1 MNNVQEKKSKI
12 GPRVEQR
19 ERLIGCAE
27 AAIAAQGLPGLRARE
42 LAACAGVSLGAI
54 YNLVEDLDELTL
66 LVGQR
71 TMARLDAA
79 LQRAEGATGQYEGD
93 VGAQLIAWA
102 RAYAGFAAAH
112 HELWRALFEFRMA
125 NPRDF
130 PDWFAAAQMQLFTR
144 LEARLAPLVP
154 ALDAERLQA
163 RARAL
168 FAAVHGIV
176 SLGIEGQ
183 LVALPAAAID
193 AELVAFVETYIAG
206 LRHFGL
212 PKANQK

>member
-1 MNNVQEKKSKI
+1 MNNVQDKKAKPS
-12 GPRVEQR
+12 PRQGARSEQR

-27 AAIAAQGLPGLRARE
+27 AAIAAGGLQGLRARE
-42 LAACAGVSLGAI
+42 LARCGGFSLGAI
-54 YNLVEDLDELTL
+54 YNLVVDLDELTL

-71 TMARLDAA
+71 TMAKLDTA
-79 LQRAEGATGQYEGD
+79 LQRAEGQGGDPD

-102 RAYAGFAAAH
+102 RAYAGFATEH

-125 NPRDF
+125 TPRDF
-130 PDWFAAAQMQLFTR
+130 PDWFAAAQMQLFAR

-154 ALDAERLQA
+154 SLDAASLRA

-176 SLGIEGQ
+176 ALGIQGK
-183 LVALPAAAID
+183 LVALPVEAVD
-193 AELVAFVETYIAG
+193 AELVAFIETYVAG
-206 LRHFGL
+206 LSR
-212 PKANQK
+212 K

>member
-1 MNNVQEKKSKI
+1 MA
-12 GPRVEQR
+12 
-19 ERLIGCAE
+19 CAE
-27 AAIAAQGLPGLRARE
+27 AAIAAGGLPALRARD

-71 TMARLDAA
+71 TMAKLDAA
-79 LQRAEGATGQYEGD
+79 LGRVEGRGGSGD

-102 RAYAGFAAAH
+102 RAYAGFAAEH

-125 NPRDF
+125 RPRDF
-130 PDWFAAAQMQLFTR
+130 PEWFAAAQTRVFAR
-144 LEARLAPLVP
+144 LEATLAPLVP
-154 ALDAERLQA
+154 ELDAAQLRA

-176 SLGIEGQ
+176 ALGIEGK
-183 LVALPAAAID
+183 LVALPAEAID
-193 AELVAFVETYIAG
+193 AELVAFVETYVAG
-206 LRHFGL
+206 LRTGGAA
-212 PKANQK
+212 P

>member
-1 MNNVQEKKSKI
+1 MNNVQAKKAKPSL
-12 GPRVEQR
+12 RNEQR

-27 AAIAAQGLPGLRARE
+27 AAIAAHGLPGLRARE
-42 LAACAGVSLGAI
+42 LATCTGVSLGAI

-71 TMARLDAA
+71 TMGRLDAA
-79 LQRAEGATGQYEGD
+79 LLLAECAGASGEGRAVD

-102 RAYAGFAAAH
+102 RAYAGFAAEH
-112 HELWRALFEFRMA
+112 HELWRALFEFRMSS
-125 NPRDF
+125 PRDF
-130 PDWFAAAQMQLFTR
+130 PAWFAEAQMQLFAR

-154 ALDAERLQA
+154 SLDAERLQA

-176 SLGIEGQ
+176 SLGIEGK
-183 LVALPAAAID
+183 LVALPVDAID
-193 AELVAFVETYIAG
+193 AELVAFIETYVAG
-206 LRHFGL
+206 L
-212 PKANQK
+212 KS